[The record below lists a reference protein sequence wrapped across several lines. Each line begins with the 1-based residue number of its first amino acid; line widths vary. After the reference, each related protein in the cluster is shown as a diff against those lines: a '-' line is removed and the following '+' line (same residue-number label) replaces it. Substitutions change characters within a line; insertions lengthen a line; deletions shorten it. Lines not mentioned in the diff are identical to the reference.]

1 MALTRS
7 MLNGM
12 GLTADQISAI
22 IEAHTETVE
31 GLKASV
37 KEAEK
42 KAEGYDALVAE
53 KGKLEK
59 KYEALKEASGSDDWK
74 AKYEKEKADFKAYKD
89 EQANKKAMDD
99 KKAVYT
105 ELLKDAG
112 ISEKRIES
120 ILRVTDFTNMELV
133 EDGKFKD
140 SEKIIENIKAE
151 WSDFITT
158 TETRGIKT
166 ATPPKNTGASMSK
179 EDIMKIE
186 DDGERQKAIAENHD
200 LFGF

>member
-140 SEKIIENIKAE
+140 SEKIIENIKTE

>member
-112 ISEKRIES
+112 ISEKRIDS
-120 ILRVTDFTNMELV
+120 ILRVTDFTNMELG
-133 EDGKFKD
+133 EDGKLKD
-140 SEKIIENIKAE
+140 IFA
-151 WSDFITT
+151 W
-158 TETRGIKT
+158 
-166 ATPPKNTGASMSK
+166 
-179 EDIMKIE
+179 
-186 DDGERQKAIAENHD
+186 HW
-200 LFGF
+200 

>member
-140 SEKIIENIKAE
+140 SEKITENIKTE

>member
-1 MALTRS
+1 

-12 GLTADQISAI
+12 GLSADQISAI

-89 EQANKKAMDD
+89 EQANKKAMFFLIDEYI
-99 KKAVYT
+99 KRH
-105 ELLKDAG
+105 AG
-112 ISEKRIES
+112 QPV
-120 ILRVTDFTNMELV
+120 ILDFNGSMN
-133 EDGKFKD
+133 
-140 SEKIIENIKAE
+140 ENVARLYKGFGGIPYNYSMLHFTRNFYLGGLIKLY
-151 WSDFITT
+151 
-158 TETRGIKT
+158 
-166 ATPPKNTGASMSK
+166 
-179 EDIMKIE
+179 
-186 DDGERQKAIAENHD
+186 KAIKH
-200 LFGF
+200 

>member
-105 ELLKDAG
+105 KLLKDAG
-112 ISEKRIES
+112 ISEKRIDS
-120 ILRVTDFTNMELV
+120 ILRVTDFTNMELG
-133 EDGKFKD
+133 EDGKLKD
-140 SEKIIENIKAE
+140 VNEQTIKDD
-151 WSDFITT
+151 WGDFITSEETKGVKTKTPTGSASGAKTKDEILAITDT
-158 TETRGIKT
+158 TE
-166 ATPPKNTGASMSK
+166 
-179 EDIMKIE
+179 
-186 DDGERQKAIAENHD
+186 RQAAMIENHE

>member
-105 ELLKDAG
+105 EHLKDAG
-112 ISEKRIES
+112 ISEKRIDS
-120 ILRVTDFTNMELV
+120 ILRVTDFTNMELG
-133 EDGKFKD
+133 EDGKLKD
-140 SEKIIENIKAE
+140 VNEQTIKDD
-151 WSDFITT
+151 WGDFITSEETKGTDTKKPAGSASGAKTKDEILAIEDT
-158 TETRGIKT
+158 TE
-166 ATPPKNTGASMSK
+166 
-179 EDIMKIE
+179 
-186 DDGERQKAIAENHD
+186 RQAAMIENHE